1 MLPVSLYCTFLIAPS
16 VYYRPVSCVAYV
28 ASFSVLYILIAP
40 SVYYRPVSCVAY
52 VASFSVLTIFDC
64 PIGLFSKYTKIVRN
78 EFTENYVEIFFFNN
92 SIITIHFFFYVAVR

>member
-28 ASFSVLYILIAP
+28 ASFSVL
-40 SVYYRPVSCVAY
+40 S
-52 VASFSVLTIFDC
+52 IFDC

-78 EFTENYVEIFFFNN
+78 EFTENYVEIFFLQEFNN
-92 SIITIHFFFYVAVR
+92 YNTFFLYVAVR